1 MDMKK
6 ILTVAAVSAMISGLN
21 AAEVKVSMETGVRGN
36 ALKFAGEKYG
46 IYNSRTVFDLTK
58 GFTVSMWLKP
68 EQWPHLTGLLNNMGS
83 MQVLTR
89 SGGSVYFWGQPDRK
103 TRQGLIY
110 DPENITIPL
119 KQWSHLAFSYDQ
131 QGNTKVYI
139 NGKMVSA
146 FKNKEN
152 FRILNHPG
160 RNTIFMLGD
169 KYVGLM
175 DEVYIYERVLDDSEV
190 AGLQRGKA
198 PAGAAAAYLMDDP
211 ASPGKDSSG
220 SKRDLT
226 VQNLKAGESLKV
238 VKTLTAKDI
247 TAAKVAEAAKTLDP
261 VEFVDGVRGKAVR
274 LNGFNT
280 YLQEVNRKEF
290 NLRAGATVSFWLR
303 PQNWTHL
310 ATLVCNVGDMQ
321 IMARGHVGGGIYFWA
336 NNTHPNYSRAKQ
348 LLWCDR
354 FFPTPLNQWSHI
366 AITYDQKG
374 HAIGYYNGKKVTEQ
388 RPGEQPKGQEII
400 TLRNI
405 VSYPN
410 ARMTLGKDY
419 CGDMDE
425 VYVYGRVLSEK
436 EIASLYDGKAPAG
449 AQAAFLMDDVTN
461 PGKDS
466 SDDNRQMMYARGIF
480 GGKTPEL
487 GGAVNVPALAY
498 NDVLTAWPRGSMDRV
513 FRNDYLK
520 TVKIGNQP
528 LADMAGN
535 EYEAFQV
542 ALTSKKDFKNV
553 KVSVGDF
560 KLGNT
565 VCESEARLVDYVKL
579 SSASN
584 IKVPKRGANVFG
596 ESVSVFPGKDTVPGW
611 YPDRL
616 RKMPESFAIKANETR
631 AIWITVK
638 TPANAPAGI
647 YKAVARVQADNTTLE
662 IPLSIRVRGFS
673 LPEPRE
679 RVSRHTAAC
688 NPVVRSGN
696 YEPFYRM
703 LSRYYI
709 SADSTK
715 NPVKVKFSADHNS
728 VELDTAAWDKEMDMA
743 INKYGQKVIFMP
755 LFGIYGMPKGNK
767 VSGERLGVQVM
778 TSPGVVNPVFEKRLT
793 AYLKAM
799 CAHLKS
805 KGWLKN
811 TFFSLVDEPH
821 SQADFAL
828 SHSIS
833 RIARKAVPELKIFI
847 TKWPTRES
855 IGVADV
861 WCIGALQ
868 PGQIKAA
875 LARGEIVEQYPN
887 WHMLIDRPA
896 MDRRMLGFQ
905 MYKYGLTG
913 ILHYSIGDWRAPE
926 RLLSPQYT
934 YPDGR
939 ILYGSGLVMYPGKD
953 GEPEPSVRA
962 DTVRDAL
969 DDFEYLMILKKLAA
983 KRPGDPAAKEALEY
997 AKNAADKLVP
1007 CYEAEGDGLNSPWK
1021 ELKWELDHNVL
1032 LEYRK
1037 GIMDRI
1043 EKLMK

>member
-6 ILTVAAVSAMISGLN
+6 VLTVAAATAVFAGLT
-21 AAEVKVSMETGVRGN
+21 AAEVKISMETGVRGN
-36 ALKFAGEKYG
+36 AIRFAGEKFG
-46 IYNSRTVFDLTK
+46 IFNSKTVFNLTK
-58 GFTVSMWLKP
+58 GFTVSMWVKP

-83 MQVLTR
+83 MQMLTR
-89 SGGSVYFWGQPDRK
+89 SGGSVYLWGQPDK
-103 TRQGLIY
+103 NTRQGLIY
-110 DPENITIPL
+110 DPENITVSL
-119 KQWSHLAFSYDQ
+119 KEWNHLAFSYDQ
-131 QGNTKVYI
+131 QGMTRFYI
-139 NGKMVSA
+139 NGKMVSS

-152 FRILNHPG
+152 FKISNHPG
-160 RNTIFMLGD
+160 HNTVFMLGD
-169 KYVGLM
+169 RYVGSM
-175 DEVYIYERVLDDSEV
+175 DEVFIYERVLDGEQIAALKS
-190 AGLQRGKA
+190 GNA

-211 ASPGKDSSG
+211 ANPGKDSSG
-220 SKRDLT
+220 SNRDLAVSNWKPGT
-226 VQNLKAGESLKV
+226 VLPVKKILTKDEITMQKV
-238 VKTLTAKDI
+238 VESAKN
-247 TAAKVAEAAKTLDP
+247 LDP

-280 YLQEVNRKEF
+280 FLQEVNRQEF
-290 NLRAGATVSFWLR
+290 NLRAGATVSFWIR
-303 PQNWTHL
+303 PQSWTHL

-336 NNTHPNYSRAKQ
+336 NNNHPNYSRAKQ

-354 FFPTPLNQWSHI
+354 FFPAPLNQWSHI

-388 RPGEQPKGQEII
+388 LPGGQPKGQEII
-400 TLRNI
+400 KLRNI

-425 VYVYGRVLSEK
+425 VYVYGRVLNAN
-436 EIASLYDGKAPAG
+436 EIAALYDGKAPAG
-449 AQAAFLMDDVTN
+449 AQAAFLMDDPAN

-466 SDDNRQMMYARGIF
+466 SADNRQMMYARGIF

-487 GGAVNVPALAY
+487 GGAVTAPELAR
-498 NDVLTAWPRGSMDRV
+498 NSVLTAWQRGSMDRV

-520 TVKIGNQP
+520 KSQAP
-528 LADMAGN
+528 QAAAEMAGN

-542 ALTSKKDFKNV
+542 ALTSKKELKNV

-565 VCESEARLVDYVKL
+565 VCEVEARLVDYVKL
-579 SSASN
+579 PTASN

-616 RKMPESFAIKANETR
+616 RKMPESFSIKANETR

-647 YKAVARVQADNTTLE
+647 YKATASVQADGATLE
-662 IPLSIRVRGFS
+662 IPLSIKVRGFS

-679 RVSRHTAAC
+679 RVARHTAAC
-688 NPVVRSGN
+688 NPVVRKDN

-715 NPVKVKFSADHNS
+715 NQVRAKFSADHNS
-728 VELDTAAWDKEMDMA
+728 VTLDTAQWDKEMDVA
-743 INKYGQKVIFMP
+743 VNKYGQKVIFMP

-778 TSPGVVNPVFEKRLT
+778 SAPGVVNPVFEKRLT

-799 CAHLKS
+799 CAHLKA
-805 KGWLKN
+805 KGWLEY
-811 TFFSLVDEPH
+811 TFFTLVDEPH
-821 SQADFAL
+821 SPEDFAL

-833 RIARKAVPELKIFI
+833 KIARKAVPELKTFI
-847 TKWPTRES
+847 TKWPTKEI
-855 IGVADV
+855 IGAADV

-868 PGQIKAA
+868 PGQVNAA
-875 LARGEIVEQYPN
+875 LARGEMVEQYPN

-913 ILHYSIGDWRAPE
+913 VLHYSLGDWRAPE
-926 RLLSPQYT
+926 RLLSPQYA

-939 ILYGSGLVMYPGKD
+939 VLYGSGLVMYPGAD
-953 GEPEPSVRA
+953 GEPEPSVRV

-983 KRPGDPAAKEALEY
+983 KRPNDPAAKEALEY

-1007 CYEAEGDGLNSPWK
+1007 CYESCGDGLRTEWK